1 MRLLVKWIFED
12 IKQASPK
19 TRARR
24 NIYLYYKTPNFF
36 TSTTPTIYSSPQ
48 SSIYIL
54 QVSKPRPLH
63 SRDIKM
69 ILSRLLSITLR
80 FAQFVCA
87 AVVLVLTSIL
97 LHQIRHMD
105 ASDCHGRL
113 IYSVMI
119 AGISVVASLLWLLPT
134 TSHVVNIFGDIVF
147 CGAWFA
153 VFGLLQDYYRNG
165 MNCGGIWEWDQ
176 MMIRNGMCSRW
187 NAAQAFGFLSAV
199 FWCVSFGLG
208 VLVWRRG
215 AGRI

>member
-1 MRLLVKWIFED
+1 MLVKLIYED
-12 IKQASPK
+12 IKQASSKP
-19 TRARR
+19 RARS
-24 NIYLYYKTPNFF
+24 NIYFYYKTSIHL
-36 TSTTPTIYSSPQ
+36 TSTNLTHLLVA
-48 SSIYIL
+48 SILNLL
-54 QVSKPRPLH
+54 QIGRSNPSHR
-63 SRDIKM
+63 RGTTM

-80 FAQFVCA
+80 FVQFVCA

-119 AGISVVASLLWLLPT
+119 AGISVVASLFWLLPT